1 MFKKIFSKKNQPNN
15 SIPGLSPAI
24 TQSIQSFLG
33 SRGLPSMP
41 RAAQKAFELSVNP
54 DADARDFVEVIQAD
68 EGLSARILKIANS
81 VYFDRGRKSE
91 TIEQSVFVI
100 GLAELRDLLNATTLN
115 DLFPLKHPL
124 REQFWGNAI
133 GTAIAAKI
141 LSQRVAP
148 DKTGAAFMCG
158 MMHDIGKLL
167 LLQRATG
174 DYEKVFQIV
183 KDTGRPFH
191 EAETEFFVF
200 THCEIGQLVA
210 KQWNFS
216 DDMLAVIRCHHD
228 SIEHDNPE
236 DSELAL
242 PRLIHIADLISHTL
256 AIGHRI
262 GMGSFKENCEA
273 TLRDVWHKTGIP
285 EAERET
291 LLQRIKKTYDYEV
304 DLYLQ

>member
-1 MFKKIFSKKNQPNN
+1 
-15 SIPGLSPAI
+15 
-24 TQSIQSFLG
+24 
-33 SRGLPSMP
+33 MP

-68 EGLSARILKIANS
+68 EGLAARILKISNS

-100 GLAELRDLLNATTLN
+100 GLSELRDLLNATTLN

-124 REQFWGNAI
+124 REQFWSNAI

-141 LSQRVAP
+141 LAQRVAP

-191 EAETEFFVF
+191 EAEIEFFVF

-216 DDMLAVIRCHHD
+216 EDMLAVIRCHHD
-228 SIEHDNPE
+228 PIEPE
-236 DSELAL
+236 HSEDTELTL

-256 AIGHRI
+256 GIGHTI
-262 GMGSFKENCEA
+262 GMGSFKENCEV
-273 TLRDVWHKTGIP
+273 TLRDVWHTTGIP
-285 EAERET
+285 NDERDSF
-291 LLQRIKKTYDYEV
+291 LQRIKKTYDYEV